1 MHAEMI
7 TAETEEAFQSVSL
20 EIQNLCSL
28 GESAKQK
35 VKAKFE
41 GMRNSLEEREK
52 ELLGKIDSYIE
63 DTQETL
69 EIQKQ

>member
-1 MHAEMI
+1 MHAERI
-7 TAETEEAFQSVSL
+7 TAETEGAFQSVSL
-20 EIQNLCSL
+20 EIQNLSTL

-52 ELLGKIDSYIE
+52 ELLGKIANYIE

-69 EIQKQ
+69 EFQKQ